1 MNALQRAAE
10 VEGAWLQLVR
20 SVEARSGVI
29 ELVPEGNRV
38 QWSARRWR
46 AELAAWMQTPRKGE
60 GLTVPAAPVSR
71 IAVRLF
77 DMGKRT
83 AVMHRKLL
91 EGSPLVAVLGTDRD
105 RPTDWLHA
113 GQALERILLRGAR
126 EGVQA
131 SYLNQPIQVAK
142 LRPSLGQLLG
152 ARGFPQLRL
161 RLGFEPEAIRPAP
174 PPSGS

>member
-1 MNALQRAAE
+1 
-10 VEGAWLQLVR
+10 
-20 SVEARSGVI
+20 
-29 ELVPEGNRV
+29 
-38 QWSARRWR
+38 
-46 AELAAWMQTPRKGE
+46 MQTPRKGE

-83 AVMHRKLL
+83 AVMHRKLF